1 MAKNVY
7 NEFCAKIIKKQFKE
21 QISNK
26 QQVTTTRVNVKK
38 FCNY

>member
-7 NEFCAKIIKKQFKE
+7 NEFCAKIMKIQFKK

-26 QQVTTTRVNVKK
+26 QQVTTTRVNGKK
-38 FCNY
+38 VCNS